1 MIKSSK
7 EIRLAHVNLKIGI
20 QYHKYMFKIKGA
32 EVVKMYENSYSTE
45 TKKDQH
51 VISTVTVNIFSLYYA
66 DTTQLK

>member
-45 TKKDQH
+45 TKRSACDINSNRQY
-51 VISTVTVNIFSLYYA
+51 I
-66 DTTQLK
+66 